1 MNAGLEYT
9 QHLQF
14 QDLGADANGAYR
26 IAVDVE
32 AIHLSRAGL
41 VHGGLLFS
49 MLDAAMGRAAM
60 RHVDNRCQCPTV
72 EMKINYF
79 RPVSEGR
86 LLACASVVNSGK
98 SLCYLEGDIV
108 NTDAKR
114 VARATGTFFLKPG
127 PPADQHGDA

>member
-1 MNAGLEYT
+1 MTTDLEYT
-9 QHLQF
+9 QHLKI
-14 QDLGADANGAYR
+14 QDIGLDDAGNYQLM
-26 IAVDVE
+26 IDVE

-60 RHVDNRCQCPTV
+60 HHVDHRFACPTI

-79 RPVSEGR
+79 RPVASGR
-86 LLACASVVNSGK
+86 LVASAQVLNGSK

-108 NTDAKR
+108 NDNEKLVAK
-114 VARATGTFFLKPG
+114 ASGTFYKKPI
-127 PPADQHGDA
+127 ALS